1 MTLFPPS
8 DATPVA
14 ETVELSPSLEKS
26 VLNGLR
32 LMTKAEK
39 DLQARLDRVGADI
52 DCVLA
57 AFVSGGIVAS
67 DRVLAVIAE
76 RQRTRR

>member
-1 MTLFPPS
+1 MILFPPES
-8 DATPVA
+8 QTPIA

-32 LMTKAEK
+32 LMAKAEK
-39 DLQARLDRVGADI
+39 DLQVRLNRVTADI

-76 RQRTRR
+76 RQRTTR